1 MNRGRLKMNKREF
14 AVGRRWWQHVSKPA
28 GGYVLVREQAMLDAW
43 QKLSDGSSSAT
54 FVCGSRASKPAHGAA
69 SSTQPS
75 DVRLTDQPNSAS

>member
-43 QKLSDGSSSAT
+43 QKLSDGEIQLRDL
-54 FVCGSRASKPAHGAA
+54 VRG
-69 SSTQPS
+69 QP
-75 DVRLTDQPNSAS
+75 LWYLGGG